1 LDTFRGDYTY
11 FFTVP
16 SVIVDFLKTE
26 GEAKTLANPRIRVL
40 DNKQAEVTIGEKFPI
55 QLSTTTTTAATT
67 TAAIAGQTTTQ
78 STEFKDVAIKLGVKP
93 RILLN
98 NDVTLELTLE
108 ITSLG
113 SFEERSQQ
121 FRFGNR
127 SAKTVLNVKNGETV
141 VIGGLMRDEDRIS
154 YNKIP
159 GLGDI
164 PLLGKFFSST
174 DKSKFKSDIIMT
186 LTPHVI
192 RGLEAPEK
200 DLQYFWSGTEE
211 TYSTRP
217 LFSELLTTGEVR
229 PEEGPGGNAPV
240 PGPPLLPPFLVPP
253 GPLPPAPE
261 IPTPS
266 TLLPR
271 RSSQSNRAIEPP
283 ATVVLYPQEAR
294 VSVSQE
300 VTVGVMVNNATQ
312 LSEAVLSLA
321 YDPALLEFRRAT
333 EGDLMGRDG
342 LSTSFVSSTN
352 PSTGLVDVRI
362 KRLADKRGINGSGT
376 LFSLVF
382 SGKQAGASPI
392 AFKEGHL
399 LTPIEGALA
408 VNLARG
414 QVTVQ

>member
-1 LDTFRGDYTY
+1 
-11 FFTVP
+11 
-16 SVIVDFLKTE
+16 
-26 GEAKTLANPRIRVL
+26 
-40 DNKQAEVTIGEKFPI
+40 
-55 QLSTTTTTAATT
+55 
-67 TAAIAGQTTTQ
+67 
-78 STEFKDVAIKLGVKP
+78 
-93 RILLN
+93 
-98 NDVTLELTLE
+98 
-108 ITSLG
+108 
-113 SFEERSQQ
+113 
-121 FRFGNR
+121 
-127 SAKTVLNVKNGETV
+127 
-141 VIGGLMRDEDRIS
+141 
-154 YNKIP
+154 
-159 GLGDI
+159 
-164 PLLGKFFSST
+164 
-174 DKSKFKSDIIMT
+174 
-186 LTPHVI
+186 
-192 RGLEAPEK
+192 
-200 DLQYFWSGTEE
+200 
-211 TYSTRP
+211 
-217 LFSELLTTGEVR
+217 
-229 PEEGPGGNAPV
+229 V

-333 EGDLMGRDG
+333 EGELMGRDG

-408 VNLARG
+408 VKLARG